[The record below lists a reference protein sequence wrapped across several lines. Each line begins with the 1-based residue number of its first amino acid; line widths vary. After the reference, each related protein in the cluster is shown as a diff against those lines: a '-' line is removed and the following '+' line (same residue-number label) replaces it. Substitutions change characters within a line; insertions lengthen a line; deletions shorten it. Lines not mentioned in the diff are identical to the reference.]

1 MVPACA
7 QAHAAAQGPTDT
19 GARRTHRRGD
29 PALRALLSARAPH
42 PWAERGADSLL
53 RAVPAESAPG
63 RPAARGP
70 AARPL
75 GEQVSA
81 APPPLPLYASS
92 ALPRLQNLRPS
103 GATGPLLQLSCLRQP
118 RPSPTESRP
127 GPERGQPPETEM
139 KPSPAAASFL
149 RDTLPPSVPNPP
161 PPRPSSQYLGSR
173 PGETD
178 PCSPQRVGWA
188 SSRAPLLV
196 PEGGP
201 GQEGTATGGTQRDLS
216 TYS

>member
-1 MVPACA
+1 MRTSSRRRAGTHGHRRPADTQTRRSGSTRA
-7 QAHAAAQGPTDT
+7 SQRTSSPSLGGAGRGLAAA
-19 GARRTHRRGD
+19 RRPRG
-29 PALRALLSARAPH
+29 
-42 PWAERGADSLL
+42 
-53 RAVPAESAPG
+53 VCPG
-63 RPAARGP
+63 QTCSPRP

-103 GATGPLLQLSCLRQP
+103 GATGPLLQLSCLSQP
-118 RPSPTESRP
+118 RPSPTESGP

-139 KPSPAAASFL
+139 KPSPAAASVL

-161 PPRPSSQYLGSR
+161 PPPPSTQYLGSR